1 LILELELRL
10 KLGPFVLEID
20 QRLEG
25 PVQGLFGPSGSGK
38 TTLLKLICG
47 LASADSGRIV
57 LDGDALWDH
66 GQRINVLPS
75 RRRIGMVFQEDRLFP
90 HMTVRENL
98 AYGGH
103 PRGRQPGVVGTEWTL
118 DRVAGLLQLE
128 GLLDKRPTVLSG
140 GEKQRVALG
149 RTILSG
155 PRLLLLDEPLS
166 SLDAGLKR
174 EILPFLRAV
183 RDKTRIPMIYVS
195 HDLPEVLDLTPKLLL
210 IDKGRIV
217 AGGPFMDLVQAPE
230 ALRVLR
236 IPGLVN
242 VLRLRLR
249 RTDIEE
255 GISTFEAVEGN
266 PAGSIDETDPI
277 YGPSV
282 EGAIASEIHAVL
294 RPEDVALATTPPSGL
309 SMQNRLRGRIRRF
322 VSQGNSVLCLIDAR
336 PNLIAEISPH
346 AVRQLRLEE
355 GSPVYCLFKAFA
367 LRYLDR

>member
-1 LILELELRL
+1 LILELDLSLRL
-10 KLGPFVLEID
+10 GLFTLEID

-47 LASADSGRIV
+47 LASADSGRVV
-57 LDGDALWDH
+57 LDGKTLWDH
-66 GQRINVLPS
+66 RRRLNILPF

-90 HMTVRENL
+90 HLTVRENL
-98 AYGGH
+98 AYGI
-103 PRGRQPGVVGTEWTL
+103 PPATLPGDVARPEWTL
-118 DRVAGLLQLE
+118 DRVTDLLQLG
-128 GLLDKRPTVLSG
+128 GLLEKRPTVLSG

-166 SLDAGLKR
+166 SLDAGSKR

-183 RDKTRIPMIYVS
+183 RDETRIPMIYVS
-195 HDLPEVLDLTPKLLL
+195 HDLAEVLDLTPRLLL
-210 IDKGRIV
+210 IEKGRII
-217 AGGPFMDLVQAPE
+217 AGGAFMDLVQAPE
-230 ALRVLR
+230 ALRVMR

-242 VLRLRLR
+242 VLRLRLC
-249 RTDIEE
+249 RTDNEE
-255 GISTFEAVEGN
+255 GISTFEAVDGT
-266 PAGSIDETDPI
+266 PAGGTGDTGVV

-282 EGAIASEIHAVL
+282 DGVAGSEVHAVL
-294 RPEDVALATTPPSGL
+294 RPEDVALATRSPSGI
-309 SMQNRLRGRIRRF
+309 SMQNRLHGRIRRF
-322 VSQGNSVLCLIDAR
+322 VSQGNSVLCLIEAR

-346 AVRQLRLEE
+346 AVRQLQLTE